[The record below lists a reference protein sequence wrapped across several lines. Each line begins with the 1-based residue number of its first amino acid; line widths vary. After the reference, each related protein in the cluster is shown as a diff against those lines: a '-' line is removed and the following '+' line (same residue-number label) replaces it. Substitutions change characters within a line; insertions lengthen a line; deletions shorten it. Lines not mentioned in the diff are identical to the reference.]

1 MSLAC
6 LRENEPQI
14 YQFKFYFIMTDVKA
28 KEAMKAAK
36 VTKFIGG
43 DYKRVS
49 LQIEGGKFQHIDKNE
64 KLKED
69 NLITINPNQVFNVD
83 VTINDDE
90 TAQIFEMIK
99 IMYVGRQLKQY
110 IVSAFLTNSVL
121 DIYVIHANAGD
132 KDPESGREYTS
143 EEYSYRIDNVI
154 INTLN
159 PLAKRLII
167 RDIENGTIFE
177 EKPKP
182 TINSIFGNQTNI
194 VL

>member
-1 MSLAC
+1 MA
-6 LRENEPQI
+6 
-14 YQFKFYFIMTDVKA
+14 DVKA
-28 KEAMKAAK
+28 KEIMKAAK

-49 LQIEGGKFQHIDKNE
+49 LQVENGKFQHIDKNE

-69 NLITINPNQVFNVD
+69 NLITINPNQVFNVNVD
-83 VTINDDE
+83 IKDDE
-90 TAQIFEMIK
+90 TSQIYEMIK

-121 DIYVIHANAGD
+121 DISCLHANAGD
-132 KDPESGREYTS
+132 IDPESGREYTS

-154 INTLN
+154 ISALN

-182 TINSIFGNQTNI
+182 SISSIFGNQTNI